1 MIDQLPVW
9 AQIFL
14 FSMIPGVESKVVV
27 PFAIYEYGWQW
38 WQAFPIGLL
47 GNIILVPFGLLFL
60 HKLENFLSRYK
71 SIEKIMI
78 KIFSRLRRRA
88 DKKIQNYEYIGL
100 LIIVAMPLPLTG
112 AGLGTIIAYLF
123 NLNFS
128 RSILTIFIGVV
139 IATSIT
145 TFFYLVLD
153 YILF

>member
-1 MIDQLPVW
+1 MLDQLPIW
-9 AQIFL
+9 TQIFL
-14 FSMIPGVESKVVV
+14 FSMIPGVESKVAV

-47 GNIILVPFGLLFL
+47 GNIILVPFGLLFM

-88 DKKIQNYEYIGL
+88 DKKIQNYEYFGL
-100 LIIVAMPLPLTG
+100 LIIVAVPLPLTG

-153 YILF
+153 YVLF

>member
-1 MIDQLPVW
+1 MFDQLPQW

-27 PFAIYEYGWQW
+27 PFAIYEYGWEW
-38 WQAFPIGLL
+38 WQAYLIGLL

-71 SIEKIMI
+71 SIKNIME
-78 KIFSRLRRRA
+78 KIFSRIRRRA
-88 DKKIQNYEYIGL
+88 DKKIKNYEYLGL
-100 LIIVAMPLPLTG
+100 LIIVAIPLPLTG

-128 RSILTIFIGVV
+128 RSILMIFIGVV

-153 YILF
+153 YVIF

>member
-1 MIDQLPVW
+1 M
-9 AQIFL
+9 
-14 FSMIPGVESKVVV
+14 
-27 PFAIYEYGWQW
+27 
-38 WQAFPIGLL
+38 
-47 GNIILVPFGLLFL
+47 

-71 SIEKIMI
+71 PIEKIMI
-78 KIFSRLRRRA
+78 KIFSRLRRRV
-88 DKKIQNYEYIGL
+88 DKKIQNYEYLGL
-100 LIIVAMPLPLTG
+100 LIIVAVPLPLTG

-153 YILF
+153 YVLF